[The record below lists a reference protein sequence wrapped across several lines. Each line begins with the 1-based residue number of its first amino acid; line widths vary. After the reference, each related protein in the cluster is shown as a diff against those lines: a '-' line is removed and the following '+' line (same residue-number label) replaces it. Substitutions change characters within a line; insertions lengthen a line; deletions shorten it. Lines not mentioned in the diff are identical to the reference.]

1 MEFSKISRI
10 SEIVF
15 GAVFIILYSI
25 NPLDKVIS
33 RTFSFYV
40 LTILVIISII
50 SLYVKYKFI
59 INTLSTLF
67 CIAMILFYFFL

>member
-1 MEFSKISRI
+1 MEFSKISKI

-40 LTILVIISII
+40 LIFLALISII
-50 SLYVKYKFI
+50 SLYVKHKFI
-59 INTLSTLF
+59 KNTLLTLF
-67 CIAMILFYFFL
+67 CIAMILIYFFL

>member
-1 MEFSKISRI
+1 MEFSKISKI

-50 SLYVKYKFI
+50 SIYVKYKFI
-59 INTLSTLF
+59 KNTLLTLF
-67 CIAMILFYFFL
+67 CIAMILIYFFL

>member
-1 MEFSKISRI
+1 MEFSKISKI

-15 GAVFIILYSI
+15 GAIFIILYSI

-40 LTILVIISII
+40 LTILVLISII
-50 SLYVKYKFI
+50 SLYVKHKFI
-59 INTLSTLF
+59 KNTLLTLF
-67 CIAMILFYFFL
+67 CIAMILIYFFL